1 MEATAEPD
9 LPHEGVRERVC
20 GTLQFRLGC
29 VLNRPLTSLV
39 DSLPPAGPP
48 VRHPSCSSGPGTLT
62 PPGLCSERSLA
73 SLDSPFHRK
82 GRGYQTIIT
91 LPTQTRKALL
101 GEARRPRGGWFPGR
115 RPFCSSEKLFQLL
128 GRHILNHYVT
138 PSLGRS
144 WSRATRHQVGR
155 ERGPFTHLVPSCRL
169 LVPFV

>member
-1 MEATAEPD
+1 MEVTAEPD

-20 GTLQFRLGC
+20 DTLQFRLGC

-101 GEARRPRGGWFPGR
+101 GEARRPHGGWFPR
-115 RPFCSSEKLFQLL
+115 RSPFCSSGKLFQLL
-128 GRHILNHYVT
+128 GCHILNHYVT

>member
-1 MEATAEPD
+1 MSLRHFTVQAGLRAKQTAHQLGGQLATSWA
-9 LPHEGVRERVC
+9 
-20 GTLQFRLGC
+20 
-29 VLNRPLTSLV
+29 
-39 DSLPPAGPP
+39 
-48 VRHPSCSSGPGTLT
+48 SGQ
-62 PPGLCSERSLA
+62 A
-73 SLDSPFHRK
+73 SLLLLRPRDTHTSGAVFRVELGFAGLAVPQE
-82 GRGYQTIIT
+82 GQGYQTIIT

-115 RPFCSSEKLFQLL
+115 SPFCSSGKLFQLL